1 MAEILKMKT
10 ILIFV
15 STLDGK
21 TTKWEDP
28 MIRSWSS
35 QDDQDYFDAIWNDT
49 RIIIMGSGTFRP
61 DPVKPDSKHL
71 FLVLTR
77 DPDKFK
83 SYEVPGQLEFTNE
96 SPLHLIKR
104 IEEGLEK
111 KILIVG
117 GAQIATAF
125 LREQLIDELWLTF
138 EPKIF
143 GMGAGIVINEKLDIK
158 LNLISCDRVNE
169 IGTLI
174 TKYKV
179 LRDEKKM
186 NKK

>member
-1 MAEILKMKT
+1 MKT
-10 ILIFV
+10 ILILV

-21 TTKWEDP
+21 ITKWGDP

-49 RIIIMGSGTFRP
+49 RVIIMGSGTYRP
-61 DPVKPDSKHL
+61 APVKPDSKHL

-77 DPDKFK
+77 HPDKFK
-83 SYEVPGQLEFTNE
+83 SFEVPGQLEFTNE
-96 SPLHLIKR
+96 SPLQVIKR
-104 IEEGLEK
+104 IEVGLEE

-143 GMGAGIVINEKLDIK
+143 GIGPGIVIAEKLDIR

-169 IGTLI
+169 LGTLM

-179 LRDEKKM
+179 LRAETEITLK
-186 NKK
+186 